1 MQFLCWVRPLL
12 VMFLTTTKFT
22 QITVFVRVRVCPQ
35 AAIRKEL
42 NEFKS
47 REMEVHE
54 DSKHFTRYLNS
65 Q

>member
-1 MQFLCWVRPLL
+1 MLGLPLL
-12 VMFLTTTKFT
+12 LK
-22 QITVFVRVRVCPQ
+22 VFNTIVHPNNRVRVCPQ

-54 DSKHFTRYLNS
+54 DSKHFTRYWNS
-65 Q
+65 R